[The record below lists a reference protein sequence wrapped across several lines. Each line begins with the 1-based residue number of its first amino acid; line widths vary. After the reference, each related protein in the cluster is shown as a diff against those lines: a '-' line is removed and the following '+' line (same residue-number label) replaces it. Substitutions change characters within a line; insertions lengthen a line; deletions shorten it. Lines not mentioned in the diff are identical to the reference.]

1 MIKFRK
7 IKKKLKFNIFKEFIE
22 KSFVIKHAFELC
34 KLGSK
39 SNKYKFFLLI
49 ILILITGFTETLPVL
64 MIIPFITII
73 SDPEKALLLPKI
85 KIFYNFFGMNEPTQL
100 LLPFLILFILFVLL
114 NAYLRIYII
123 DFIFF
128 VKASIAHTLSKL
140 AFEKVLFST
149 YEYQIGTNSSSI
161 INDFNNSITCS
172 ISYIETVLSMTRDIV
187 LLCFISIALFIVNA
201 KLTAFLF
208 LIAFITYII
217 SFTKKNKLLSKEG
230 RVVKITSES
239 QLKVIQESLGS
250 IKNIILENNQNLFLN
265 KYSYFNKKYL
275 SSEANISAALTKPKY
290 VIEGIFISIIGIAA
304 YIFKVNLG
312 LNPIPTLGG
321 LVLGFQKLLPIV
333 NNLFINYSSML
344 ARYEQSCKT
353 LNLIEK
359 TPQDLN
365 NLNNLLIKDFVFR
378 KLELKNICYSYPFT
392 KQNVIKDCNLT
403 ISKGETI
410 GIKGKTGVG
419 KSTLIN
425 LIMALIKPS
434 SGTIKINNIN
444 IINPQNEINL
454 INWRRSIAHVP
465 QFIYLSDTSIIEN
478 IAFGE
483 KINDIDFEKAI
494 FCAKAAKIYEYIENS
509 DKGFYTKIGERGIK
523 LSGGQ
528 LQRIGIA
535 RALYRESEIL
545 ILDEAT
551 SALDQITEKEVVDSI
566 RENKKELTIISISH
580 RLSTLIG
587 YDKIIR
593 FENKKIYF
601 D

>member
-7 IKKKLKFNIFKEFIE
+7 IKKKLKFNIFKVFTE

-34 KLGSK
+34 RLGSK
-39 SNKYKFFLLI
+39 GSKYKFFLLT

-73 SDPEKALLLPKI
+73 SDPEKALQITKI
-85 KIFYNFFGMNEPTQL
+85 KFFYDFFGINEPTQL

-114 NAYLRIYII
+114 NAYLRIYVI

-161 INDFNNSITCS
+161 INDFNNSIGCS
-172 ISYIETVLSMTRDIV
+172 ISYIETILSMTRDIV
-187 LLCFISIALFIVNA
+187 LLCFISLALFLVNA

-230 RVVKITSES
+230 RVAKITSERE
-239 QLKVIQESLGS
+239 LNVIQESLGS
-250 IKNIILENNQNLFLN
+250 IKNIILENNQNLFLK
-265 KYSYFNKKYL
+265 KYSYFNRKYL
-275 SSEANISAALTKPKY
+275 FSGANISAALSKPKY

-304 YIFKVNLG
+304 YIFKINLG

-333 NNLFINYSSML
+333 NSLFINYSSML

-353 LNLIEK
+353 VNLIEK

-365 NLNNLLIKDFVFR
+365 NLNNLLIKDFIFR
-378 KLELKNICYSYPFT
+378 KLELKNICYSYPLT

-403 ISKGETI
+403 ITKGETI

-434 SGTIKINNIN
+434 SGTIEINNIN
-444 IINPQNEINL
+444 IINPENEINL

-465 QFIYLSDTSIIEN
+465 QFIYLTDTSIIEN

-494 FCAKAAKIYEYIENS
+494 FCAKAAKIYEYIKNS

-551 SALDQITEKEVVDSI
+551 SALDQITEKEVIDSI
-566 RENKKELTIISISH
+566 RENKKQLTIISISH
-580 RLSTLIG
+580 RLSTLVG

-593 FENKKIYF
+593 FENKKVYF